1 MKKESFLKGAAILG
15 IAGIFIKVM
24 GAFFRIPLGNI
35 IGSEGLGY
43 YQVGYPIFN
52 FLLAFSVAGFPT
64 AISKLIAEKRA
75 LNNYIGANQV
85 FKTSMLVLFIISST
99 FSLALFF
106 GARYFVNDFVQSPKA
121 FYAVITLAPGLF
133 FVSMQAGYRGYFQGL
148 KDMVPTAVSQLVE
161 QLVRVIIGLLLAVYL
176 MNQSV
181 EYAAAGASFGA
192 TAGGIAG
199 LGVILIIYYRH
210 KRKLKNHNEPLIGE
224 RDHSSN
230 IIKELMR
237 IAIPIT
243 IGASIIPLI
252 SLLDTAIVIRR
263 LQSIGFSYSE
273 ANSLYGQLT
282 GMATTLINLPQVLT
296 VALAMSI
303 VPVIAESSAKNNL
316 PEIQRDTQSAMR
328 ISMLIG
334 LPSAVGLAVLSTPI
348 MQLLFPNE
356 PASVGRV
363 LLYLSFS
370 VLFITQIQTMTGIL
384 QGLGRQVIPVRNLLV
399 GALFKLIVTYVLV
412 GIPALNVNGA
422 AIGTVMAYL
431 VAASLNYISLKK
443 YTLVTLDKNRV
454 LIKPIIAVIVMA
466 IVVKLSHMAFIPLVG
481 EKLSTVASITIGGI
495 VYGVMLIAT
504 KTITREDFNM
514 LPGGGKLIKILDRFG
529 VL

>member
-15 IAGIFIKVM
+15 IAGIFVKIM

-35 IGSEGLGY
+35 IGAEGLGY

-99 FSLALFF
+99 FSIALFF
-106 GARYFVNDFVQSPKA
+106 GARFFVDDFVQSPNA
-121 FYAVITLAPGLF
+121 YYAVITLAPGLF
-133 FVSMQAGYRGYFQGL
+133 FVSIQAGYRGYFQGL
-148 KDMVPTAVSQLVE
+148 KDMIPTAISQLIE
-161 QLVRVIIGLLLAVYL
+161 QLVRVSVGLLLAIYL
-176 MNQSV
+176 MKNSV

-199 LGVILIIYYRH
+199 LIVILIIYYRH
-210 KRKLKNHNEPLIGE
+210 KRKLNENKEPLQGE
-224 RDHSSN
+224 RDKASN
-230 IIKELMR
+230 IVRELMK

-243 IGASIIPLI
+243 IGASVIPLI
-252 SLLDTAIVIRR
+252 SLLDTAIVMRR
-263 LQSIGFSYSE
+263 LQAIGFSYFE
-273 ANSLYGQLT
+273 ANNLYGQLT

-303 VPVIAESSAKNNL
+303 VPVIAESATRNDLK
-316 PEIQRDTQSAMR
+316 EIQKDTQSAMR

-356 PASVGRV
+356 PATVGRV

-384 QGLGRQVIPVRNLLV
+384 QGLGKQVIPVVNLLI
-399 GALFKLIVTYVLV
+399 GALFKLVVTYVLV

-422 AIGTVMAYL
+422 AIGTVIAYL
-431 VAASLNYISLKK
+431 VAAALNYISLKK
-443 YTLVTLDKNRV
+443 YTFVTLDKKQI
-454 LIKPIIAVIVMA
+454 LLKPILAVVVMA
-466 IVVKLSHMAFIPLVG
+466 IGVKLSHMVFVLLIGTRLA
-481 EKLSTVASITIGGI
+481 TVAAITIGGI
-495 VYGVMLIAT
+495 IYAFMLIAT
-504 KTITREDFNM
+504 KAITREDFNM
-514 LPGGGKLIKILDRFG
+514 LPGGKKLAKLLDKFG
-529 VL
+529 VI